1 MGDFIMII
9 DVEKI
14 EKLLADE
21 SISAYEIES
30 KTGVNRTILAKL
42 RRGEAD
48 LDNMTLKNL
57 KKIMKYIKMEESKME
72 ITKYELRMATA
83 EVKKEELHEGITQ
96 EQNDIMSEIVK
107 EFDNLEDAKA
117 VLAEYESSVYD
128 LGHGKY
134 EVTEYYVEIN
144 EYEVIDGEEYIKP
157 VSEVIF
163 AKGDYHTEHKW
174 LGNFGDYDLTKM
186 DNDILV
192 EFHENVNRKNV
203 VKYLPDYDL
212 NTFEEL
218 VEEFE
223 DAESMDERE
232 SKLFAIND
240 LLGI

>member
-1 MGDFIMII
+1 MII

-14 EKLLADE
+14 KDLLADE
-21 SISAYEIES
+21 TVSAYEIEKYS
-30 KTGVNRTILAKL
+30 GLNRMTITNL
-42 RRGEAD
+42 RNGDAD
-48 LDNMTLKNL
+48 LMRLGLGSALKL
-57 KKIMKYIKMEESKME
+57 MKYIEMEESKME
-72 ITKYELRMATA
+72 ITKYELRVATA

-96 EQNDIMSEIVK
+96 EQNDIMSEIIK
-107 EFDNLEDAKA
+107 EFDNLEEAKA
-117 VLAEYESSVYD
+117 ALAEYESSVYD
-128 LGHGKY
+128 LGRGKY

-212 NTFEEL
+212 DTFEEL
-218 VEEFE
+218 VEEYE
-223 DAESMDERE
+223 DADDMDERE